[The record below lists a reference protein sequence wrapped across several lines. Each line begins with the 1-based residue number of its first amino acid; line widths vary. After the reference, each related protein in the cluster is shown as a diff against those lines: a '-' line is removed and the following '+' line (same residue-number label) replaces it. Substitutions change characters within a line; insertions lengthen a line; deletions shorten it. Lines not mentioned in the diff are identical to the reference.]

1 MRLDSSL
8 WIFRQICGRDI
19 EEIVKKNRVDS
30 KRWAE
35 EDIFINLPIIA
46 IYLQLSL
53 QSGFDEEQ
61 SIAIHSEAFHHQL

>member
-1 MRLDSSL
+1 VEGLS
-8 WIFRQICGRDI
+8 
-19 EEIVKKNRVDS
+19 KKLL
-30 KRWAE
+30 KRTASIQNVGPE

-61 SIAIHSEAFHHQL
+61 SIAIHSEAFRHQL